1 MADGWRGNVKMS
13 PFKVGLLSAITAQVL
28 WGLFPIYWKW
38 LEHVSPLEVLSH
50 RNLWCALFLLV
61 VVLLSSERRKTVA
74 GVLTNRCEV
83 CMHLLAACL
92 IASNWLVYIWAV
104 VNDHIVEASLGYFL
118 SPLVSVA
125 LGYLVFSERLDFRQ
139 WCAIALAITGVLVM
153 VVANGEVPWIGLSLG
168 ATFGLYGM
176 IRKKASTGPI
186 NGLSI
191 ETLLLVPATL
201 VAFLWIAHS
210 GNLYYRN
217 PLGGSEL
224 LLMLGGLVTAIP
236 LILYAQGARA
246 MPLSLSGLLV
256 YLTPSIQFLIG
267 WLYYREPIALASW
280 VGFIC
285 IWIALFVY
293 SLSFR
298 NQKNI

>member
-1 MADGWRGNVKMS
+1 M
-13 PFKVGLLSAITAQVL
+13 
-28 WGLFPIYWKW
+28 
-38 LEHVSPLEVLSH
+38 
-50 RNLWCALFLLV
+50 
-61 VVLLSSERRKTVA
+61 
-74 GVLTNRCEV
+74 
-83 CMHLLAACL
+83 
-92 IASNWLVYIWAV
+92 
-104 VNDHIVEASLGYFL
+104 
-118 SPLVSVA
+118 
-125 LGYLVFSERLDFRQ
+125 
-139 WCAIALAITGVLVM
+139 
-153 VVANGEVPWIGLSLG
+153 SLG

-293 SLSFR
+293 SLSIR
-298 NQKNI
+298 NQQNI

>member
-1 MADGWRGNVKMS
+1 M
-13 PFKVGLLSAITAQVL
+13 

-38 LEHVSPLEVLSH
+38 LDHVSPLEVLSH
-50 RNLWCALFLLV
+50 RNIWCAFFLLI
-61 VVLLSSERRKTVA
+61 VVLLSGERRRI
-74 GVLTNRCEV
+74 VLTVLGDRREIL
-83 CMHLLAACL
+83 MHLLAACL
-92 IASNWLVYIWAV
+92 IASNWLLYIWAV
-104 VNDHIVEASLGYFL
+104 VNDHIVDASLGYFL

-139 WCAIALAITGVLVM
+139 WCAIALAVIGVLVM
-153 VVANGEVPWIGLSLG
+153 VVASGNVPWVGLSLG
-168 ATFGLYGM
+168 TSFGLYGM

-201 VAFLWIAHS
+201 LVFLWIAQS
-210 GNLYYRN
+210 GSLYYRN

-256 YLTPSIQFLIG
+256 YLTPTIQFLIG
-267 WLYYREPIALASW
+267 WLYYREPIGTASW
-280 VGFIC
+280 VGFGC
-285 IWIALFVY
+285 IWAALLVY
-293 SLSFR
+293 SLSIR
-298 NQKNI
+298 NQRTM